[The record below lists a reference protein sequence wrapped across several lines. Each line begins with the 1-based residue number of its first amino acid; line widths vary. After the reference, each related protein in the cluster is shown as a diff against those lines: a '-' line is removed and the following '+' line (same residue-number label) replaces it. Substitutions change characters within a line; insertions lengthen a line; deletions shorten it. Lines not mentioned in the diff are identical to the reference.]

1 MQCIYL
7 LGKCGVLDR
16 SQRKKQ
22 QFSSGW
28 EQPEVTWW
36 LFNVPSLSEQSEMPS
51 CWTSAQEC
59 SSSYHEL
66 TEPWLPCPLFLSQFI
81 NFLVWWL
88 ANSIYWKHS
97 SQHFL
102 FSQDFC
108 SFNFQ
113 NYLPGFSLTI
123 SLVSNCLNNSKYNSD
138 IHFQKNGE
146 KMSFDLPC

>member
-1 MQCIYL
+1 MGYL
-7 LGKCGVLDR
+7 TDLKGKSSNSAQAR
-16 SQRKKQ
+16 SSQRLRDDCLMSQ
-22 QFSSGW
+22 VF
-28 EQPEVTWW
+28 
-36 LFNVPSLSEQSEMPS
+36 LSKVRCLAVGHLHRSVHPL
-51 CWTSAQEC
+51 
-59 SSSYHEL
+59 YHEL